1 MPTSFTTFNLEPALM
16 RAIAELGFEEA
27 TPVQEQVI
35 PLLLAGKD
43 VIAQA
48 QTGTG
53 KTAAFGLP
61 ILQRLDPSAR
71 YPQALVL
78 APTRERARCSPLTHH
93 AARINP
99 PTSLSPAI
107 QIAAR
112 PLCSTRSRGCAR
124 K

>member
-1 MPTSFTTFNLEPALM
+1 MILARASSEARFLLFCSQGRYPVALHLEHAMPASFTTFDLEPALM

-35 PLLLAGKD
+35 PLMLEGQD

-61 ILQRLDPSAR
+61 ILQRLDPSAT

-78 APTRERARCSPLTHH
+78 APTRELAV
-93 AARINP
+93 
-99 PTSLSPAI
+99 
-107 QIAAR
+107 QV
-112 PLCSTRSRGCAR
+112 
-124 K
+124 